1 MCSRLPSRVWTPL
14 TTLLIT
20 LALSVGGAARAQ
32 IANNCSN
39 YADANKGAFCL
50 NGSDTWFDVMTQAIK
65 NKVAED
71 QAAGCPGGAGC
82 TAPNI
87 LQPAGDPSPGH
98 SALFYNG
105 TGSGNAA
112 NSMKAGAAAAGGAI
126 GGGGLGTQSIGPMSR
141 NFRPAES
148 CAAAGNPNCGTQV
161 LGQFPS
167 WQPQIPNVGGLDAAV
182 IITRNQAARFTNFN
196 LPLLPTDS
204 TKANP
209 NTTGLTCNFGTP
221 GGGTNCYDELL
232 QVLLSGVDGTGS
244 TAACSDPKRVQA
256 LADFSSAFPGV
267 IRHLYRRDDN
277 SGTTNTFQDKVN
289 VQRFC
294 NGAAVGVLGSNKAHP
309 NLNNQDLDPIRRPCD
324 NSIAGVRQAI
334 SCTDLSTGLACDT
347 SAASC
352 TQGLVTAI
360 SELDPGISDFS
371 VTIAHRAGS
380 DATGL
385 TVGYAGRTGIDNP
398 ALGGTTAGPFIN
410 TNPPTDALVRQ
421 DVYLLSRRLF
431 IQRGPALPSLDASVT
446 PGTTVRS
453 NAAGGANCAAPP
465 CTERITNANTTSN
478 TLLCPDQD
486 PGGNKC
492 TGGGSKQRTF
502 EDALFLWM
510 TDTGGAGSQVGAPGR
525 CNVDPIMK
533 QFGFLTCTDDCTT
546 PPSGSSNLCS
556 KTPFPT
562 IPSTP
567 AACTPTN
574 SAGGPTWNYGQ
585 VACTGSNVCCS
596 NNLACNAQPAGTPAG
611 FCAAATGRPINSS
624 CSAAGGQAECATG
637 STCTDLGGGLLA
649 CQ

>member
-1 MCSRLPSRVWTPL
+1 
-14 TTLLIT
+14 
-20 LALSVGGAARAQ
+20 
-32 IANNCSN
+32 
-39 YADANKGAFCL
+39 
-50 NGSDTWFDVMTQAIK
+50 
-65 NKVAED
+65 
-71 QAAGCPGGAGC
+71 
-82 TAPNI
+82 
-87 LQPAGDPSPGH
+87 
-98 SALFYNG
+98 
-105 TGSGNAA
+105 
-112 NSMKAGAAAAGGAI
+112 
-126 GGGGLGTQSIGPMSR
+126 
-141 NFRPAES
+141 
-148 CAAAGNPNCGTQV
+148 
-161 LGQFPS
+161 
-167 WQPQIPNVGGLDAAV
+167 
-182 IITRNQAARFTNFN
+182 
-196 LPLLPTDS
+196 
-204 TKANP
+204 
-209 NTTGLTCNFGTP
+209 
-221 GGGTNCYDELL
+221 
-232 QVLLSGVDGTGS
+232 
-244 TAACSDPKRVQA
+244 
-256 LADFSSAFPGV
+256 
-267 IRHLYRRDDN
+267 
-277 SGTTNTFQDKVN
+277 
-289 VQRFC
+289 
-294 NGAAVGVLGSNKAHP
+294 
-309 NLNNQDLDPIRRPCD
+309 
-324 NSIAGVRQAI
+324 
-334 SCTDLSTGLACDT
+334 
-347 SAASC
+347 
-352 TQGLVTAI
+352 
-360 SELDPGISDFS
+360 
-371 VTIAHRAGS
+371 
-380 DATGL
+380 
-385 TVGYAGRTGIDNP
+385 
-398 ALGGTTAGPFIN
+398 
-410 TNPPTDALVRQ
+410 
-421 DVYLLSRRLF
+421 
-431 IQRGPALPSLDASVT
+431 VT